1 MRQIILGFV
10 LLSLFSCSGSKE
22 NKITVAVANNMQYAI
37 KEITAAFE
45 KEHGIRVEVS
55 ASSSGTLTTQIKQ
68 GAPFDVFISANMK
81 YPNTLYKDGFTIEA
95 PKVYAEGALVLW
107 TLNDKRLDGGL
118 AVLLDEEFRK
128 VAIANPETAP
138 YGIAAIEALEKANLH
153 SQIEQKIV
161 WGEGIG
167 QVNQYIKSKSVDAGI
182 TSKSVLY
189 SKNIKNKGVSIDVDK
204 NLYTPIEQG
213 IVLLKHGKKTN
224 SKNAELFYKFM
235 FSEKTKTIL
244 TKFGYD
250 VK

>member
-1 MRQIILGFV
+1 MRQIILGFI
-10 LLSLFSCSGSKE
+10 LLSLFSCGGSKE
-22 NKITVAVANNMQYAI
+22 NKITVAVANNMQYSI

-45 KEHGIRVEVS
+45 KEHGVRVEVS
-55 ASSSGTLTTQIKQ
+55 ASSSGTLTTQVKQ

-81 YPNTLYKDGFTIEA
+81 YPNTLYKDGFTVEA

-107 TLNDKRLDGGL
+107 TLGGKSLEGGL
-118 AVLLDEEFRK
+118 AVLLDEQFKK

-138 YGIAAIEALEKANLH
+138 YGIAAIEALKNANLH
-153 SQIEQKIV
+153 NQIEQKIV

-189 SKNIKNKGVSIDVDK
+189 SKNIKDKGVSIDVDK

-213 IVLLKHGKKTN
+213 IVLLKHGKKIN
-224 SKNAELFYKFM
+224 RKNAELFYKFM